1 MGFIIILKV
10 WKVFRERAFLWK
22 KVVFEESGFPLE
34 KEEQALKETSL
45 KRGWID
51 AYRGK
56 LLKKAE
62 KSSFEKVDKVPL
74 KKVKPN
80 KTNNLI
86 LHKINY
92 ANFLGANTMM

>member
-1 MGFIIILKV
+1 MSPLKQLV
-10 WKVFRERAFLWK
+10 AFGEK
-22 KVVFEESGFPLE
+22 SVFEESGFPLE

-86 LHKINY
+86 LHKINH